1 MHLSALH
8 IPNGNRTIGNQLK
21 NSVFLTLSQAA
32 KETGRSKST
41 IFKAI
46 ESGKLS
52 YIEKTTAGYKID
64 PSELFRVFP
73 IGGKTNVENT
83 EIEQLKTMENT
94 IENDFLRREN
104 ELLRQQIERE
114 REQTDHWRRQAT
126 MLLTYQPEIK
136 QEQKEP
142 EQKVES
148 LLLKKLFGRDRR

>member
-21 NSVFLTLSQAA
+21 NSIFLTLSQAA

-73 IGGKTNVENT
+73 IDGKTNKENV
-83 EIEQLKTMENT
+83 EIEQLRT

-104 ELLRQQIERE
+104 ELLKQQIERE

-126 MLLTYQPEIK
+126 MLLTHQPEIK